1 MAALADDY
9 DNPWKSALEHAFPEF
24 IAFYFPDAH
33 RRIDWSRGH
42 DFLDQELRQVV
53 RDAELGRR
61 HVDKLVRVHDQDGR
75 EDWVYIHIEIQ
86 GRRDSGFEKRM
97 FVYNYRIFDRYDRPV
112 ASLAV
117 LADDD
122 PHWRPA
128 HYGFELFGCRH
139 ALDFPVAKLTDFD
152 SRAEA
157 LLADPNPFALVTAA
171 HLHTARTRHD
181 PENRFEAKRRLVR
194 LLYERD
200 WNKRRI
206 LELFAVLDWMMRLPK
221 ELETKLWH
229 DIETIEGERKVKYVT
244 SVERLALERGKRE
257 GLEEGREKGRAE
269 GGSALLGRQ
278 LARRF
283 GPLPKPVTERL
294 ARATT
299 GQLEVWAER
308 VLDARTLDEVFAEN

>member
-1 MAALADDY
+1 M
-9 DNPWKSALEHAFPEF
+9 
-24 IAFYFPDAH
+24 
-33 RRIDWSRGH
+33 
-42 DFLDQELRQVV
+42 

-61 HVDKLVRVHDQDGR
+61 QVDKLVRVHGHDGR
-75 EDWVYIHIEIQ
+75 EDWVYIQVEIQ

-122 PHWRPA
+122 LNWRPA

-152 SRAEA
+152 SRTEA

-171 HLHTARTRHD
+171 HLYTGRTRHD
-181 PENRFEAKRRLVR
+181 PENRLQAKGGLVR

-200 WNKRRI
+200 WDQQRI
-206 LELFAVLDWMMRLPK
+206 LEFFAVLDWMMRLPK

-229 DIETIEGERKVKYVT
+229 DIETLEGERKVKYVT
-244 SVERLALERGKRE
+244 SVERLAIERGKQE
-257 GLEEGREKGRAE
+257 GLEQGRQMGRQEGREEGRAE

-308 VLDARTLDEVFAEN
+308 VLDARTLDDVFVEN

>member
-1 MAALADDY
+1 MASPADDY
-9 DNPWKSALEHAFPEF
+9 DSPWKSAVEHAFPEF
-24 IAFYFPDAH
+24 IAFYFPDAD

-61 HVDKLVRVHDQDGR
+61 HADKLVRVHDHDGR

-128 HYGFELFGCRH
+128 RYGFELFGCRH

-152 SRAEA
+152 SRADA

-181 PENRFEAKRRLVR
+181 PQNRFEAKRRLVR

-200 WNKRRI
+200 WNKQRI
-206 LELFAVLDWMMRLPK
+206 LEFFGVLDWMMRLPK

-244 SVERLALERGKRE
+244 SVERLALERGKRQGLEE
-257 GLEEGREKGRAE
+257 GLEEGLIKGER
-269 GGSALLGRQ
+269 GALERL
-278 LARRF
+278 LTRRF
-283 GPLPKPVTERL
+283 GPLPPAVAERL
-294 ARATT
+294 EKAT
-299 GQLEVWAER
+299 GEQLELWLDR
-308 VLDARTLDEVFAEN
+308 LLDARTLDDLFVGN